1 MPASLSGTLSIVRS
15 DLVDDG
21 EAWPWPLELR
31 VDRRARRLK
40 LRIDADR
47 RRLVLT
53 CPPRSSRRAALLWAD
68 GQRDWAERAIADI
81 PESQPLVPGSTVP
94 FEGRDVRLEWDAR
107 AHRTPEL
114 TGEALICGGPIE
126 SFEARIMRWLKRESL
141 ERLSADTAAAAEC
154 AGVTVTGV
162 RVGDAG
168 TRWGSCS
175 SAGTIRY
182 NWRLVMAPPH
192 VRRWVVAHEV
202 AHRVHMN
209 HGAEFKAL
217 ERQLY
222 GDGVDAARSELRGL
236 SARLKGIGRRL

>member
-1 MPASLSGTLSIVRS
+1 LSIVRS
-15 DLVDDG
+15 DLIDDG

-53 CPPRSSRRAALLWAD
+53 CPLRSSRRAALHWAN
-68 GQRDWAERAIADI
+68 GQREWAQRAIAEI
-81 PESQPLVPGSTVP
+81 PESQPIAPGTVIP
-94 FEGRDVRLEWDAR
+94 FEGGGIRIEWDAG
-107 AHRTPEL
+107 ASRTPTL
-114 TGEALICGGPIE
+114 HGEVLVCGGPEE
-126 SFEARIMRWLKRESL
+126 SFETRILRWLKVVAL
-141 ERLSADTAAAAEC
+141 ERLSADTVDAAAL
-154 AGVTVTGV
+154 AGVTVASV

-175 SAGTIRY
+175 SAGAIRY
-182 NWRLVMAPPH
+182 NWRLVMAPQH

-209 HGAEFKAL
+209 HGPEFKAL
-217 ERQLY
+217 EARLF
-222 GDGVDAARSELRGL
+222 GPGVDAARAELRRL
-236 SARLKGIGRRL
+236 SPRLKGIGRRL